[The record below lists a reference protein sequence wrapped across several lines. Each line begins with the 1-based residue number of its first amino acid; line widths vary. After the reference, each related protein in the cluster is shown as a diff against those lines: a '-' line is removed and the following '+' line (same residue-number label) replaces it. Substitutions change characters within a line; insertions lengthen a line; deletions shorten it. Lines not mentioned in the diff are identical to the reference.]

1 MAFLKL
7 IIFGLIGLTIIYVSL
22 SIYSASLRR
31 ERLEKDYDADP
42 VPGQTR
48 EAYVADGMARY
59 RSGLRP
65 KLLFLVYVVPVA
77 VWGAIVY
84 VINST

>member
-7 IIFGLIGLTIIYVSL
+7 IVFGGIGLTIIYLSL
-22 SIYSASLRR
+22 SVYSASLRR

-48 EAYVADGMARY
+48 DAFVATGMAAY
-59 RSGLRP
+59 RASLRP
-65 KLLFLVYVVPVA
+65 RLLLLVYVVPVA
-77 VWGAIVY
+77 VGAVIVY
-84 VINST
+84 VINTN